1 MSNSTASSAQPVRLS
16 ASQRWYNPTFS
27 PEHGVYVVLCVSFLT
42 GAAAAQDWTWATTLA
57 LICAFCGFQAEHPWI
72 LQIKQRK
79 SLKVRFVV
87 WGSLYSIAAL
97 SIAAWLF
104 LKAPL
109 LLWIYAGAIVALIV
123 DAISVW
129 HREQKSIFNE
139 IVTFAA
145 VCLSA
150 PFAFIATTGTFSF
163 TIVGLWLLNTLFFS
177 STIFNIKFRKSK
189 TPSVVPSILY
199 HAIATLIIVALWY
212 FAWLTTFT
220 VAAFGVALVKLAI
233 VLTRQDWYRT
243 TPIQS
248 IAALETGAS
257 FLFSLIASL
266 SLLPAH
272 LPL

>member
-16 ASQRWYNPTFS
+16 ASQRWYHPTFS

-79 SLKVRFVV
+79 SLKVRFCV

-109 LLWIYAGAIVALIV
+109 LLWIYAGAIAALII

-177 STIFNIKFRKSK
+177 STIFSIKFRKSK
-189 TPSVVPSILY
+189 TPSVVPSLLY

-212 FAWLTTFT
+212 FGGLTAFT
-220 VAAFGVALVKLAI
+220 TAAFGIALVKLAI
-233 VLTRQDWYRT
+233 VLTRQNWYRT

-257 FLFSLIASL
+257 FLFLLISSL

-272 LPL
+272 LPG

>member
-1 MSNSTASSAQPVRLS
+1 M
-16 ASQRWYNPTFS
+16 
-27 PEHGVYVVLCVSFLT
+27 VLWASFLT
-42 GAAAAQDWTWATTLA
+42 GAAAAQDWTGATTLA
-57 LICAFCGFQAEHPWI
+57 LICAFLGFQAEHPWI

-79 SLKVRFVV
+79 SLKVRFCV

-104 LKAPL
+104 FETPL
-109 LLWIYAGAIVALIV
+109 LAWIYVGAIVAFIL

-129 HREQKSIFNE
+129 HREQKSIPNE
-139 IVTFAA
+139 ILAFAA

-150 PFAFIATTGTFSF
+150 PFAFIATTGTVSF

-189 TPSVVPSILY
+189 TPSVIPSIAY
-199 HAIATLIIVALWY
+199 HTIATLIIVTLWY
-212 FAWLTTFT
+212 FGWLTAFT
-220 VAAFGVALVKLAI
+220 AAAFGIALVKLTI
-233 VLTRQDWYRT
+233 VLTRQDWFRT

-257 FLFSLIASL
+257 FLFLIIASI

-272 LPL
+272 LSH